1 MPTIAMIG
9 QKGLPA
15 RSGGIERHVQHL
27 ATSLVERGHR
37 VIVFGRAWYVAQSKA
52 PNGVEQIITKGI
64 KTKHLDAITHS
75 FTAILAARKLRPDI
89 VHIHGAG
96 IAVLVPLVRLLV
108 PKAKVVVTFHCIDR
122 VLTKWGRF
130 ARLVFSIGEWSSCHL
145 AHRTV
150 TVSQDLAQYCAK
162 TYGVQPWYIPHG
174 IPQAEFPAKAQEYLE
189 KHELTEDQYF
199 LFVGR
204 LIPDKEAH
212 LLIEAY
218 ALAAQKSQAV
228 KKIPLVLV
236 GASSFSDSYA
246 KSLIHRAA
254 AISGV
259 HYLGE
264 RYGEEMAVLQSRAMA
279 HVFPSS
285 SEGLSLAIVEACQ
298 YGKTVIAT
306 DIPANREATGGWMI
320 PVGLK
325 DIEGMSEALV
335 RIAERH
341 PAERRELGQRAQVHV
356 ARVHDCDERANDMVR
371 VYADVLGQSRD
382 LVTPIQLSSNPLASL

>member
-52 PNGVEQIITKGI
+52 PKGVEQIITPGI

-75 FTAILAARKLRPDI
+75 VTAIFAARKLRPDV

-96 IAVLVPLVRLLV
+96 IAVLVPLARMVIPR
-108 PKAKVVVTFHCIDR
+108 AKIVVTFHCIDR
-122 VLTKWGRF
+122 VLTKWGGIARF
-130 ARLVFSIGEWSSCHL
+130 VFRLGEWSACHL
-145 AHRTV
+145 AHRTI

-162 TYGVQPWYIPHG
+162 TYGVQPWYLPHG
-174 IPQAEFPAKAQEYLE
+174 LPMAEFPEKSEAYLE
-189 KHELTEDQYF
+189 KHGLKAEQYF

-212 LLIEAY
+212 VLVEAY
-218 ALAAQKSQAV
+218 AKAAAKSDAV
-228 KKIPLVLV
+228 KHVPLVLV
-236 GASSFSDSYA
+236 GASSFSDAYA
-246 KSLIHRAA
+246 KSLICRAA
-254 AISGV
+254 SVPGV

-264 RYGEEMAVLQSRAMA
+264 RYGEEMSALQSQAMA

-285 SEGLSLAIVEACQ
+285 SEGLSLAVVEACQ
-298 YGKTVIAT
+298 YGKTIIAT

-320 PVGLK
+320 PVGAK
-325 DIEGMSEALV
+325 DVDALCDALV
-335 RIAERH
+335 RTAERGQAERH
-341 PAERRELGQRAQVHV
+341 ELGERAKAHV
-356 ARVHDCDERANDMVR
+356 ARVHDIDERANDMVR
-371 VYADVLGQSRD
+371 VYADVLGSTRD
-382 LVTPIQLSSNPLASL
+382 LVTPISLPSNFLASS

>member
-1 MPTIAMIG
+1 MSTIAMIG

-52 PNGVEQIITKGI
+52 PAGVEQVITPGI

-75 FTAILAARKLRPDI
+75 ITAIWAARKLRPDI
-89 VHIHGAG
+89 VHVHGAG

-122 VLTKWGRF
+122 VLSKWGRI
-130 ARLVFSIGEWSSCHL
+130 ARLVFSIGEWSACHL
-145 AHRTV
+145 AHRTI

-162 TYGVQPWYIPHG
+162 TYGVQPWYLPHG
-174 IPQAEFPAKAQEYLE
+174 LPMAEFPEKSEVYLE
-189 KHELTEDQYF
+189 KHGLDAENYF

-212 LLIEAY
+212 VLVEAY
-218 ALAAQKSQAV
+218 AKASARSEAV
-228 KKIPLVLV
+228 KRIPLVLV
-236 GASSFSDSYA
+236 GASSFSDAYA
-246 KSLIHRAA
+246 KSLICRAA
-254 AISGV
+254 SVPGV

-264 RYGEEMAVLQSRAMA
+264 RYGEEMSALQSRAMA

-285 SEGLSLAIVEACQ
+285 SEGLSLAVVEACQ

-320 PVGLK
+320 PVSAKDVDGL
-325 DIEGMSEALV
+325 SEALV
-335 RIAERH
+335 RIAERGA
-341 PAERRELGQRAQVHV
+341 AERRELGERAMAHV
-356 ARVHDCDERANDMVR
+356 ARVHDLAERANDMVR
-371 VYADVLGQSRD
+371 VYADVLGGTRD
-382 LVTPIQLSSNPLASL
+382 LVTPIALQVDQLASS